1 MAEIK
6 QLRIPIS
13 DDSHAVVA
21 AQNGHRLA
29 RESGFSQ
36 VEQTAIST
44 AILEVARNIFKYAG
58 TGEIRISLFEDGS
71 TPGIL
76 IIAEDHGPG
85 IADIELAMTD
95 GYSTGKSLGM
105 GLPGARRLM
114 DHFEIES
121 SPETGTYIQMKKWK
135 HD

>member
-1 MAEIK
+1 MAEI
-6 QLRIPIS
+6 RVSIS

-29 RESGFSQ
+29 RELGFSL
-36 VEQTAIST
+36 VAQTAIST
-44 AILEVARNIFKYAG
+44 AILEVGRNIFKYAG
-58 TGEIRISLFEDGS
+58 TGEVRISDIDDDGL
-71 TPGIL
+71 PGIR

-114 DHFEIES
+114 DSFTIES
-121 SPETGTYIQMKKWK
+121 SPETGTYIEMKKWK